1 MLKKILLLIL
11 VVSIGFGF
19 GFSFV
24 NAEGTNDFVE
34 IQNPV
39 GESNIWGIVNRLI
52 NILFMACIYGG
63 IIMIIW
69 AGWTMVTS
77 QGKPDK
83 TKAATQIIVWVLI
96 GIVVVGLA
104 KAMISFTYYI
114 VTGNK
119 GGINWEEKQSIENN
133 NSEDVNKVYTPETNQ
148 GTEEIEVGNII
159 NTDLF
164 NNFSQ

>member
-19 GFSFV
+19 AFA
-24 NAEGTNDFVE
+24 NAENNTKEFVE

-39 GESNIWGIVNRLI
+39 GENNIWGIINRLI
-52 NILFMACIYGG
+52 NILFIACIYGG

-77 QGKPDK
+77 QGKPEK

-119 GGINWEEKQSIENN
+119 SGINWGEQQSIENN
-133 NSEDVNKVYTPETNQ
+133 NKDVNEIYTPEINQ
-148 GTEEIEVGNII
+148 ENGNV
-159 NTDLF
+159 NTIPNL
-164 NNFSQ
+164 NSNLLSS